1 MPIHHIISLLII
13 YCISRV
19 YMNSRRSIIR
29 FVLLTA
35 IFVISGLTGIA
46 QDDPWLRVFTDEQS
60 VIDVNRSSLVL
71 ESNRVIRAEFRTQL
85 STPEPVP
92 EKLGINYQ
100 TRLDS
105 IQFSVKD
112 DRYRIAES
120 KLLDESGKTV
130 MSYSSSDID
139 NWKSL
144 GGRTARRLFSAAG
157 QLQPFG
163 VWRVVTYRYA
173 SGELPSDQD
182 PPELTSLVGSDILFN
197 LDRLV
202 VRNETCSSPVFEPRT
217 ITDTEVVKRLGS
229 SITALGIASDKLDA
243 ILIACKS
250 KNNSPVQTFMLRLP
264 DNKALMLWDGVF
276 LEMERTKNI
285 FLP

>member
-1 MPIHHIISLLII
+1 
-13 YCISRV
+13 
-19 YMNSRRSIIR
+19 MNSRQLVIR
-29 FVLLTA
+29 LVFVTA
-35 IFVISGLTGIA
+35 IFVVSSLTGHA
-46 QDDPWLRVFTDEQS
+46 QDDLWLRVVTAEES
-60 VIDVNRSSLVL
+60 VIEVNRTSLVL
-71 ESNRVIRAEFRTQL
+71 ERNGVIRAEFRTQL
-85 STPEPVP
+85 STPEAVP
-92 EKLGINYQ
+92 EKLGVKYQ

-130 MSYSSSDID
+130 MSYSSSDTD

-144 GGRTARRLFSAAG
+144 GGRTARRLFGAAG
-157 QLQPFG
+157 QLEPFG
-163 VWRVVTYRYA
+163 VWRVVNYRYA

-182 PPELTSLVGSDILFN
+182 PSELTSLVGSDILLN

-202 VRNETCSSPVFEPRT
+202 VRNETCYSPVFESRT
-217 ITDTEVVKRLGS
+217 ITDAEVVKRLGS
-229 SITALGIASDKLDA
+229 SITSLGIASDKLDA
-243 ILIACKS
+243 IYVACKS
-250 KNNSPVQTFMLRLP
+250 KNNSPVQTFILRLP